1 MRGRNAFDEVRSI
14 LGRLD
19 ESISEARRRRLGD
32 DGPDDAPP
40 THDAASN
47 GYEDRTPHANGNGH
61 APANGPISG
70 DERPL
75 GGEREEEPIS
85 PRRAQYGKAR
95 PIRPLNGTAHDHR
108 DLHEQ
113 PRRTA

>member
-19 ESISEARRRRLGD
+19 ESITEARRRRLGD
-32 DGPDDAPP
+32 DAEAPDDQQP
-40 THDAASN
+40 
-47 GYEDRTPHANGNGH
+47 RTPTVPGQGPQHALNGNGH
-61 APANGPISG
+61 AHSNGPTPTDDLAI
-70 DERPL
+70 
-75 GGEREEEPIS
+75 GGQAPEEPIS

-95 PIRPLNGTAHDHR
+95 PIRPLSGAAHDH
-108 DLHEQ
+108 HEQ

>member
-19 ESISEARRRRLGD
+19 ESITEARRRRLGD
-32 DGPDDAPP
+32 HADAG
-40 THDAASN
+40 DAQPS
-47 GYEDRTPHANGNGH
+47 RTPPAPGQDPHHARNGNGH
-61 APANGPISG
+61 AHSNAPTPD
-70 DERPL
+70 DEL
-75 GGEREEEPIS
+75 AIGGQAAEESIS

-95 PIRPLNGTAHDHR
+95 PIRPLNGTGHDH
-108 DLHEQ
+108 HQQ

>member
-19 ESISEARRRRLGD
+19 ESISQARRRRLGD

-40 THDAASN
+40 THDADSN
-47 GYEDRTPHANGNGH
+47 GRPARTPHANGNGH
-61 APANGPISG
+61 APAIGTIPG
-70 DERPL
+70 DGRQI
-75 GGEREEEPIS
+75 GDEREEEPVS
-85 PRRAQYGKAR
+85 PGRAKYGKAR
-95 PIRPLNGTAHDHR
+95 PIRPLNATTHDH
-108 DLHEQ
+108 HEQ

>member
-19 ESISEARRRRLGD
+19 ESISEARRRRLGH
-32 DGPDDAPP
+32 DGPDATPP
-40 THDAASN
+40 THDADS
-47 GYEDRTPHANGNGH
+47 NGH
-61 APANGPISG
+61 AARHPNGSGHTPTNGPIPD
-70 DERPL
+70 DERPI
-75 GGEREEEPIS
+75 GGQREGEPIS

-95 PIRPLNGTAHDHR
+95 PIRPLNEPAHNHQDRHG
-108 DLHEQ
+108 H

>member
-32 DGPDDAPP
+32 DGPDAVPP

-47 GYEDRTPHANGNGH
+47 GHAARTPHANGH
-61 APANGPISG
+61 APTNGPSPG
-70 DERPL
+70 DARQI
-75 GGEREEEPIS
+75 GGQREEEPIS
-85 PRRAQYGKAR
+85 PSRAKYGKAR
-95 PIRPLNGTAHDHR
+95 PIRPLNAAAHDH
-108 DLHEQ
+108 HEQ